1 MNQQIRN
8 LLIALTAVVLGVA
21 LFFGVQQQSQ
31 APSLSALAESATPI
45 DVAIGNGK
53 PTLVEFYADWCTSC
67 RAMAGDMADLKQ
79 EFGSDLNFVM
89 LNVDNSKWVPELL
102 KYQVDGIPHFVFM
115 DGTAQDVGMAVG
127 EQPKPI
133 MSGNLTALINN
144 QPLPYIA
151 GSGVTSP
158 LEQGTLSSSSQ
169 ADPRSHG
176 AQVKS

>member
-8 LLIALTAVVLGVA
+8 LLIALTAVVLGVV
-21 LFFGVQQQSQ
+21 LFLGVQQQSQ
-31 APSLSALAESATPI
+31 TPSLSALAESSIPI
-45 DVAIGNGK
+45 DVAVANGK

-67 RAMAGDMADLKQ
+67 RAMTGDMAALKQ

-115 DGTAQDVGMAVG
+115 NGGAQEVGMAVG
-127 EQPKPI
+127 EVPKPI
-133 MSGNLTALINN
+133 MQGNLKALVHH
-144 QPLPYIA
+144 QTLPYV
-151 GSGVTSP
+151 GGVGTASP
-158 LEQGTLSSSSQ
+158 LEQGGTSAATQS
-169 ADPRSHG
+169 DPRSHG